1 MREKPVD
8 PFIIS
13 RLGRN
18 FSDCIPPDYENPQ
31 IAILKRHIQRLP
43 ERQRQIVKLFLK
55 DKPVSEIARIKKIH
69 QSTVS
74 NTLKKAIL
82 NLQAKMLKK

>member
-1 MREKPVD
+1 MREIPTD
-8 PFIIS
+8 PHIIG

-18 FSDCIPPDYENPQ
+18 FSECIPPEYENPQ

-55 DKPVSEIARIKKIH
+55 EKTVSEIARIKKIH

-74 NTLKKAIL
+74 NTLNKAIA

>member
-1 MREKPVD
+1 MREIPTD
-8 PFIIS
+8 PHIIG

-18 FSDCIPPDYENPQ
+18 FSECIPPDYENPQ
-31 IAILKRHIQRLP
+31 VAILRRHIQRLP
-43 ERQRQIVKLFLK
+43 KKQRQIVKLFLREK
-55 DKPVSEIARIKKIH
+55 TISQIARTKKIH

-74 NTLKKAIL
+74 NTLKKAIA